1 MSVDMICLGRVKWFD
16 NKKGYGII
24 QILNG
29 DIQGV
34 DVFAHHAS
42 IVTGEEQYRYLV
54 SGEYVSCGVVSSINK
69 TIQHAATNIK
79 GVLDGPLM
87 CETIREQKMAKDAY
101 EKEAKSVVRTESAKP
116 LAKEV
121 KEPKDVKDVKDPKDA
136 KEPKDVNQPK
146 DVKEPKNIIKEEHKN
161 KKPSKTS
168 NKNKK

>member
-1 MSVDMICLGRVKWFD
+1 MICLGRVKWFD

-69 TIQHAATNIK
+69 SIQHAATNIK

-101 EKEAKSVVRTESAKP
+101 EKEAKSAVRTESAKP

-121 KEPKDVKDVKDPKDA
+121 KELKDAKDPNDAKELKDA
-136 KEPKDVNQPK
+136 KEPKDVNQ
-146 DVKEPKNIIKEEHKN
+146 PKNIIKEEHKN
-161 KKPSKTS
+161 KKPAKTS